1 MDNSSNRVSTGEDSR
16 KSGRSESFVVQA
28 GILAAAGLISRII
41 GLLYRS
47 PLAAVIGDLGSGY
60 YQAAYSIYTI
70 VLLISSYSI
79 PSAISKVIAQKL
91 AVKEY
96 RNAHRVFL
104 CSTWYVLAIGGIA
117 SLFLFFG
124 AGLLVDGGAIP
135 VLRVFAPT
143 IFLYGLL
150 GVLRGYFQAHKSM
163 VQTSVSQILEQIANA
178 VISIVAAMVLIRV
191 FAGSAESGIAIDAQI
206 KAQPVLFGSVLGA
219 VGGNYHASFETH
231 KATYGAMG
239 SALGTGAGVL
249 AGLLFMWGIY
259 GLNKK
264 LIFQRIRRDKTG
276 QVDSYGDI
284 SRTIMQVVTPFI
296 LSTAAYNLSTSLNS
310 VVYLKLYRFIKEI
323 DETTAYANYGIFSYK
338 AVTISNIPVAFA
350 SAMASAMIPSIA
362 QLVAK
367 RQLGQ
372 AREKIGMAIK
382 TTMIIAIPSAVG
394 LAVLAKP
401 VTWLLFPQKETVDM
415 AANLLMA
422 LAVTVVFFSLSTLS
436 SSILQGLGKVNTPI
450 YNAAIALSVQ
460 TFVLV
465 GTLLLTDL
473 GLYALV
479 IANVV
484 YSGLMCMLNQWAVRK
499 AVGYR
504 QEMVRTFVIP
514 LLAAAFMGGIAW
526 LVYDLMYLLTSSAI
540 ISVVPAIVIAVCVYF
555 VMLIAFRGVNEQE
568 LRGIPKGYLLVKVAK
583 KCRLMR

>member
-1 MDNSSNRVSTGEDSR
+1 MSNSSNRRSDSF
-16 KSGRSESFVVQA
+16 GRRDNFVLQA

-124 AGLLVDGGAIP
+124 AGFLVDGGAIP

-178 VISIVAAMVLIRV
+178 MISIVAAMVLIRV
-191 FAGSAESGIAIDAQI
+191 FAGSAESGIVIDAQI
-206 KAQPVLFGSVLGA
+206 KAQPVLYGSVLGA
-219 VGGNYHASFETH
+219 VGGNYHASFETN
-231 KATYGAMG
+231 KAMYGAMG

-264 LIFQRIRRDKTG
+264 LIVTRIRRDKTP

-284 SRTIMQVVTPFI
+284 SRTIVQVVTPFI

-323 DETTAYANYGIFSYK
+323 DEATAYANYGIFSYK

-367 RQLGQ
+367 SQIGQ

-415 AANLLMA
+415 AANLLVA

-436 SSILQGLGKVNTPI
+436 GSILQGLGKVNTPI
-450 YNAAIALSVQ
+450 YNAAIALGVQ

-473 GLYALV
+473 DLYALV

-484 YSGLMCMLNQWAVRK
+484 YSGLMCVLNQWAVRK

-526 LVYDLMYLLTSSAI
+526 VVYDLMYLLTSSTI
-540 ISVVPAIVIAVCVYF
+540 ISVVPTIVIAVCVYF

-568 LRGIPKGYLLVKVAK
+568 LMGIPKGYLLVKAAK
-583 KCRLMR
+583 KFGLMR